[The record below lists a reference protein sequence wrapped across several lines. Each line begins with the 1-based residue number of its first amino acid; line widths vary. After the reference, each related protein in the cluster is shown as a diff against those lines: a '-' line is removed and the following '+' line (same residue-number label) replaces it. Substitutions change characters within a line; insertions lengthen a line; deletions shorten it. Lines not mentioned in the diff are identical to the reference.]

1 MAFPCWDEP
10 VYKAN
15 FSITLEVDRKLTALS
30 NMNQISSEELEGD
43 MKLVKFAT
51 TPKMSTYLVAFAVG
65 DFEFIEVTFYRFYKI
80 GIYFCLVSSVLLIY
94 I

>member
-10 VYKAN
+10 IYKAN
-15 FSITLEVDRKLTALS
+15 FSITLEIDKRLTALS
-30 NMNQISSEELEGD
+30 NMHQLASEELEGG

-65 DFEFIEVTFYRFYKI
+65 NFESIEVTFNIRTR
-80 GIYFCLVSSVLLIY
+80 
-94 I
+94 